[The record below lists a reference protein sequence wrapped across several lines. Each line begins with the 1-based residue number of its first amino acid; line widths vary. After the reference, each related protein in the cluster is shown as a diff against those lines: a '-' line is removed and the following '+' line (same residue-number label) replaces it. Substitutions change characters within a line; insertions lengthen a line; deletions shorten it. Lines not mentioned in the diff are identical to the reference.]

1 MIEQNNINEVVNNEH
16 KQEESVLPEAEE
28 KKENKPVRKSNAE
41 ALQEAKDEI
50 KTTQEKIKELQ
61 GNKEK
66 TEEEKAELK
75 NLKAKLSVLKV
86 EKAKLQKKVDNARNN
101 AVIRA
106 EGKKLAGLKQEAINK
121 VLDAEGLNTENGVK
135 GLIALRRVCL
145 KYNVKGNKTLE
156 KCLEYVKQNAPNL
169 INND

>member
-1 MIEQNNINEVVNNEH
+1 MEEMKDTFAQMKEEQYTETAA
-16 KQEESVLPEAEE
+16 QTEETTEAKTE
-28 KKENKPVRKSNAE
+28 KRKTNAE

-50 KTTQEKIKELQ
+50 KATQEKIKELQ
-61 GNKEK
+61 SNKDK
-66 TEEEKAELK
+66 SEEEKAELK

-121 VLDAEGLNTENGVK
+121 VLDTEGLNTENGVK
-135 GLIALRRVCL
+135 GLIALRRVCM
-145 KYNVKGNKTLE
+145 KYNVTGNKTLE
-156 KCLEYVKQNAPNL
+156 SCLSYVKQNAPHLLSNG
-169 INND
+169 

>member
-1 MIEQNNINEVVNNEH
+1 MEEMRNTFEQP
-16 KQEESVLPEAEE
+16 KQEEQHTETAAQTEE
-28 KKENKPVRKSNAE
+28 KAEVKTEKRKTNAE

-50 KTTQEKIKELQ
+50 KSTQEKIKELQ

-75 NLKAKLSVLKV
+75 KLKAELAVLKM

-135 GLIALRRVCL
+135 GLIALRRVCM
-145 KYNVKGNKTLE
+145 KYNVTGNKTLDS
-156 KCLEYVKQNAPNL
+156 CLSYVKQNAPHLLSNG
-169 INND
+169 

>member
-1 MIEQNNINEVVNNEH
+1 MEETKDTLAQMKEEQHTETAA
-16 KQEESVLPEAEE
+16 QAEE
-28 KKENKPVRKSNAE
+28 TAEAKTEKRKTNTE
-41 ALQEAKDEI
+41 ALQEAKEEI
-50 KTTQEKIKELQ
+50 KSTQEKIKELQ

-66 TEEEKAELK
+66 NEEEKAELK
-75 NLKAKLSVLKV
+75 KLKAELSVLKM

-135 GLIALRRVCL
+135 GLIALRRTCL
-145 KYNVKGNKTLE
+145 KYHIKGNKSLE
-156 KCLEYVKQNAPNL
+156 KCLDYVKQNAPNL
-169 INND
+169 LPNE

>member
-1 MIEQNNINEVVNNEH
+1 MEEMKDTFAQMKEEQHTETAA
-16 KQEESVLPEAEE
+16 QTEETTEAKTE
-28 KKENKPVRKSNAE
+28 KRKTNAE

-50 KTTQEKIKELQ
+50 KATQEKIKELQ
-61 GNKEK
+61 SNKDK
-66 TEEEKAELK
+66 SEEEKAELK

-121 VLDAEGLNTENGVK
+121 VLDTEGLNTENGVK
-135 GLIALRRVCL
+135 GLIALRRVCM
-145 KYNVKGNKTLE
+145 KYNVTGNKTLE
-156 KCLEYVKQNAPNL
+156 SCLSYVKQNAPHL
-169 INND
+169 LS